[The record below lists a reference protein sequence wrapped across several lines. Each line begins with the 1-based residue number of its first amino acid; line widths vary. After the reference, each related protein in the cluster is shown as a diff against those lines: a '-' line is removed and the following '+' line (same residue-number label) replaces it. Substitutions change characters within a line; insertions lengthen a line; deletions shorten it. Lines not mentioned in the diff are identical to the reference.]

1 VILGTIGPVLKPGLL
16 VLGLLIA
23 VPYARGPLYH
33 FPDPAPFAGSS
44 FLNPYEHLR
53 GDWQRANLHA
63 HGRAWGGLTSG
74 RQPNEE
80 IVGTYRSLGYT
91 VPGVSNY
98 HQIAAHH
105 GVASIPLYEHGY
117 NIGKVHQIVIGA
129 DRVDWF
135 DFPLWQLLSHQQ
147 FVIHRLAETSA
158 LVALA
163 HPPSRRAYSPDDL
176 RWLTGY
182 QLLEVV
188 NGPHRSELPWDAA
201 LSSGRVV
208 WALANDDSH
217 DLRDPHRTGVAWNM
231 IDAPSAST
239 ADIVDALRAGRA
251 YAVMRTDG
259 VGAAADT
266 TLTGFEL
273 QAGTLT
279 VASDGEPATFL
290 FVGQNGVVRK
300 TVEDAHQAQ
309 YTFEAGDTYIR
320 TVIRA
325 PHTSMYLNP
334 VLRYDGTR
342 VPAPA
347 AVVDVAGTRLLRASI
362 ALIAVALVAIYRR
375 RRRSPVEPTTRR
387 VMSGEN
393 RKTA

>member
-1 VILGTIGPVLKPGLL
+1 VLKPGLL

-23 VPYARGPLYH
+23 LPYARGPLYR
-33 FPDPAPFAGSS
+33 FPDPAPFAGPAL
-44 FLNPYEHLR
+44 LNPYENLR
-53 GDWQRANLHA
+53 GEWQRANLHA
-63 HGRAWGGLTSG
+63 HGRVWGGLTSG
-74 RQPNEE
+74 RQASDE
-80 IVGTYRSLGYT
+80 IVRTYRALGYA

-105 GVASIPLYEHGY
+105 GVATLPLYEHGY
-117 NIGKVHQIVIGA
+117 NIGKHHQIVIGA

-135 DFPLWQLLSHQQ
+135 DFPLWQLRSHQQ
-147 FVIHRLAETSA
+147 YVLHRLAESSD

-163 HPPSRRAYSPDDL
+163 HPPSRSAYTPDDL

-188 NGPHRSELPWDAA
+188 NGPHRSEAPWDAA

-208 WALANDDSH
+208 WGLANDDSH
-217 DLRDPHRTGVAWNM
+217 DLHDPDRTGVAWNM

-239 ADIVDALRAGRA
+239 ADVVEALRAGRA
-251 YAVMRTDG
+251 YAVMRT
-259 VGAAADT
+259 GAAGATRDT
-266 TLTGFEL
+266 TLAGFEVHG
-273 QAGTLT
+273 GTLR
-279 VASDGEPATFL
+279 VASDGEPSTFL
-290 FVGQNGVVRK
+290 FIGQNGVVRR
-300 TVEDAHQAQ
+300 TVENATRAE

-325 PHTSMYLNP
+325 PHTAMYLNP
-334 VLRYDGTR
+334 VLRYDGAQ

-347 AVVDVAGTRLLRASI
+347 AVVNVSGTILLRAS
-362 ALIAVALVAIYRR
+362 LTLLAVAVAATYWRR
-375 RRRSPVEPTTRR
+375 RRPVRR
-387 VMSGEN
+387 EARPVIGAEN